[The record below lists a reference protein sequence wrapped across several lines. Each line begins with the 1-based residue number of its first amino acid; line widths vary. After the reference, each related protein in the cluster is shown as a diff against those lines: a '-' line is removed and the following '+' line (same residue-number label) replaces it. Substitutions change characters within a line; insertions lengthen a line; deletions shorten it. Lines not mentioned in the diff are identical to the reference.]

1 MLRGILLLLNGKM
14 ENMTVFMAESA
25 LLISME
31 FVRGFDLRTSSAA
44 MRTDLNEGR
53 IAGRGRDFPSPRGY
67 LFPGPV
73 LNSEM
78 RERGSL
84 WTVNWEAILTSPK
97 PTPESFA
104 AAVLVQQC
112 WWRGLEEEGVCGSG
126 EGGSVEE
133 GSETGLGGKGREGE
147 EAEEAGLKQREKNG
161 ARAKQRRAGNGQRRG
176 RPDEDGE
183 RESEDETQ
191 RRATS
196 AKKIKLQMT
205 PEILK

>member
-67 LFPGPV
+67 IFPGPV
-73 LNSEM
+73 LDSEM

-84 WTVNWEAILTSPK
+84 WTGGRWSSSTSRCRGRFSAI
-97 PTPESFA
+97 
-104 AAVLVQQC
+104 C
-112 WWRGLEEEGVCGSG
+112 WWVG
-126 EGGSVEE
+126 
-133 GSETGLGGKGREGE
+133 T
-147 EAEEAGLKQREKNG
+147 
-161 ARAKQRRAGNGQRRG
+161 RR
-176 RPDEDGE
+176 
-183 RESEDETQ
+183 
-191 RRATS
+191 S
-196 AKKIKLQMT
+196 A
-205 PEILK
+205 